1 MFHAKCKGL
10 EEVVKYF
17 SLNTTEDNIMN
28 YCEKF
33 KWKIL
38 R

>member
-10 EEVVKYF
+10 EEKVNYF
-17 SLNTTEDNIMN
+17 SINTTEDNIMN
-28 YCEKF
+28 YSEKF
-33 KWKIL
+33 KGKIL